1 VLGMLHFAL
10 QPKGILFL
18 GSAETVGDLEQEFA
32 TIHRKWKIFEKNRDV
47 RLPVSHR
54 EPLSVRGLTAPAVA
68 PPLARVQREEM
79 LASEAFGAFLRGDQ
93 AVCLLVTPSHELLQV
108 FGDPRGLLHVPEGK
122 ATGEVTKMVPKELA
136 LPLNTA
142 LHKASKDEA
151 PVAYRGMEIKQD
163 GQSRYVDLRVTHHP
177 STNVA
182 QEFFMILLQDAP
194 ASSAMSATTVQFDA
208 DSQSGQRI
216 TDLEQDLQQTKENL
230 QATIEELET
239 TNEEQQATNEELLAS
254 NEELQS
260 TNEELQ
266 SVNEELYTV
275 NSEYQKKIQE
285 LTELNN
291 DMDNLLQST
300 QIGTVF
306 LDKQLRIRKFTPAAT
321 KVINL
326 MEHDVGRPIDHISY
340 GINIDQEGL
349 LGLVKS
355 VLETDSHVERDVES
369 RAGAC
374 LLMRIDSY
382 RDETGQTDGVVLT
395 FVDITERKRAQEKFR
410 GLLEAGPDAMVIVD
424 SDGKIVV
431 VNAQTERLFGHDR
444 EELVGQHIDMLI
456 PERFRAGDHEHR
468 SGYFAD
474 LHGLRKDGTEFPVDI
489 SLTPFETEQGV
500 LRVGAIRDV
509 TDRKRG
515 EEAIERAN
523 AELARK
529 NTELEQFV
537 RTVSHDLK
545 SPIVTIQGFIGHL
558 KRDAESG
565 RADRLDSFAQ
575 HIEDAA
581 ARMRQS
587 IDDLLELSR
596 IGHVTMKPEITS
608 TLDLVQRVVKD
619 HAEEINAKHVS
630 VEIQSDL
637 PPVFGDPAQLI
648 QVFDNLVANA
658 LRYGCSSDAPQI
670 RIGASTEEGE
680 VRLFVHDNGPGI
692 PPQYQQRI
700 FGLFE
705 QLDEG
710 GEGTGVGL
718 AIVQRIVEFHQG
730 RVWVESAIGEG
741 ATFWVAFPG
750 QAAGGVSATVT

>member
-1 VLGMLHFAL
+1 M
-10 QPKGILFL
+10 
-18 GSAETVGDLEQEFA
+18 
-32 TIHRKWKIFEKNRDV
+32 
-47 RLPVSHR
+47 
-54 EPLSVRGLTAPAVA
+54 
-68 PPLARVQREEM
+68 
-79 LASEAFGAFLRGDQ
+79 
-93 AVCLLVTPSHELLQV
+93 
-108 FGDPRGLLHVPEGK
+108 
-122 ATGEVTKMVPKELA
+122 
-136 LPLNTA
+136 
-142 LHKASKDEA
+142 
-151 PVAYRGMEIKQD
+151 
-163 GQSRYVDLRVTHHP
+163 
-177 STNVA
+177 
-182 QEFFMILLQDAP
+182 
-194 ASSAMSATTVQFDA
+194 
-208 DSQSGQRI
+208 
-216 TDLEQDLQQTKENL
+216 
-230 QATIEELET
+230 
-239 TNEEQQATNEELLAS
+239 LAS

-275 NSEYQKKIQE
+275 NAEYQNKIQE
-285 LTELNN
+285 LTDLNN

-300 QIGTVF
+300 EIGTVF
-306 LDKQLRIRKFTPAAT
+306 LDKELRIRKFTPAAT
-321 KVINL
+321 NVINL
-326 MEHDVGRPIDHISY
+326 VEHDVGRPIDHISY
-340 GINIDQEGL
+340 GITIDRQDL
-349 LGLVKS
+349 LGQVKS
-355 VLETDSHVERDVES
+355 VLETDIHVECDVES
-369 RAGAC
+369 RTGAA
-374 LLMRIDSY
+374 LLMRIDPY
-382 RDETGQTDGVVLT
+382 RDEAGQTDGVVLT
-395 FVDITERKRAQEKFR
+395 FVDITERKRAQEKFH
-410 GLLEAGPDAMVIVD
+410 GLLESAPDAMVIVD

-444 EELVGQHIDMLI
+444 QELLGRHIEMLI
-456 PERFRAGDHEHR
+456 PERFRDRHREHR
-468 SGYFAD
+468 SGSFTD
-474 LHGLRKDGTEFPVDI
+474 LYGLRKDGTEFPVDI
-489 SLTPFETEQGV
+489 SLRPFDTEDGALV
-500 LRVGAIRDV
+500 ISAIRDV
-509 TDRKRG
+509 TERKLA
-515 EEAIERAN
+515 EEAIDRAH

-705 QLDEG
+705 QFGER

-718 AIVQRIVEFHQG
+718 AIVQRIVEFHRG
-730 RVWVESAIGEG
+730 RVWVESATGQG
-741 ATFWVAFPG
+741 ATFWVAFPH
-750 QAAGGVSATVT
+750 QAAAAVSAVVT